1 MSDEDLRDANSGKKK
16 GLFASLKRSKSK
28 SGRGRK
34 AAKSRSMPQLPQ
46 CQMNGNATKP
56 TDKFNISQPAKGAE
70 EEGAAP
76 LPSPTEAGGLT
87 ECPAQ
92 DVSPGALAGDVA
104 RAGKCSFFALEVEL
118 KDGKDL
124 AARDKTDSFSVEF
137 LHEKPVTKPI
147 TRAPG
152 TSDPYVKFKSDG
164 KQIYKSKTVQKNL
177 NPQWNEKFCVPIE
190 DITVPL
196 ILKVLDFDRV
206 GNDDPMGRAVVDL
219 AAIEIDKPTEMI
231 LDLENPD
238 GGQEKL
244 GQICAVF
251 TVQPK
256 NYEDRQEVSRKAA
269 AGKKGQA
276 PKEPGKGQ
284 LWDGIVSIILVEG
297 KKMIPMDD
305 SGLSDPYCRFRLG
318 NEKYKTK
325 ACKETLSPQWK
336 EQFDLKI
343 FPDSPMMLEVTV
355 WDRDIRKDEFMGRCQ
370 IDLSTLEREKS
381 HKIEAALEDNAGI
394 IVMHLSITGLDAPGC
409 ESDLNAYTEKPGRR
423 TEITKQ
429 YALKAT
435 PKKIKEIGWLQVK
448 LHRAVGLASADI
460 GGTSD
465 PFAVIELNNQ
475 RLVTHTMYKTLN
487 PAWEKIYEMTVFDIH
502 DVLDITVFDEDKRGA
517 PEFLGRVVIPLLQVT
532 SGEKRLYQLKN
543 KSLESRAKGHLIL
556 TLDVEF
562 NPIRAAVRTVN
573 PRDPKIMFEAPKFK
587 RALLQRNI
595 DRVNKLV
602 ASLVSTGA
610 FVQSLFTW
618 QYKFRSAFAFAIYIM
633 LCLNFDFYIIPL
645 TLLLTFLKQYV
656 MCMLLAERNV
666 NPEEQEGAP
675 VDEDEDDD
683 DEEEEKGKKGD
694 KGKSF
699 KEKIAALTSICQTVQ
714 NALDMVASN
723 GERVKNTFNWTVPF
737 CSYLM
742 CVIFTLGTVVLYL
755 VPLKFLLLAW
765 GINKFTKKIR
775 KPNAVDNNEL
785 ADFLSRI
792 PSDVE
797 IKEQKVLKTDPSL
810 RLKRIDG

>member
-1 MSDEDLRDANSGKKK
+1 MSDEDVRDTDTGKKK
-16 GLFASLKRSKSK
+16 GFFSSLKRSKSK
-28 SGRGRK
+28 AGRGRK
-34 AAKSRSMPQLPQ
+34 NAKSRSMPQLPQ
-46 CQMNGNATKP
+46 SYAQINGHLAVKR
-56 TDKFNISQPAKGAE
+56 TDQFNVSQSAKG
-70 EEGAAP
+70 GADEDGAVP
-76 LPSPTEAGGLT
+76 LPSPTEAGALT

-92 DVSPGALAGDVA
+92 DVSPGSLAGDVA
-104 RAGKCSFFALEVEL
+104 KAGKCAFFALEVEL
-118 KDGKDL
+118 KEGKDL

-137 LHEKPVTKPI
+137 LHEKPVTKTI
-147 TRAPG
+147 TRVPG

-164 KQIYKSKTVQKNL
+164 KQIYKSKTVSKNL

-196 ILKVLDFDRV
+196 ILKVLDFDHI

-219 AAIEIDKPTEMI
+219 SQLEIEKPTEMT
-231 LDLENPD
+231 LDLEDPD
-238 GGQEKL
+238 GGSEKL

-256 NYEDRQEVSRKAA
+256 NFEDRQEISKRASTS
-269 AGKKGQA
+269 KKGQP

-305 SGLSDPYCRFRLG
+305 S
-318 NEKYKTK
+318 
-325 ACKETLSPQWK
+325 ACKETLNPQWK

-343 FPDSPMMLEVTV
+343 YPDSPMMLEVTV

-370 IDLSTLEREKS
+370 IDLSTLAREKS

-394 IVMHLSITGLDAPGC
+394 V
-409 ESDLNAYTEKPGRR
+409 
-423 TEITKQ
+423 
-429 YALKAT
+429 
-435 PKKIKEIGWLQVK
+435 VK

-475 RLVTHTMYKTLN
+475 RLSTPTLYKTLN
-487 PAWEKIYEMTVFDIH
+487 PAWDKVYEMTVFDIH

-532 SGEKRLYQLKN
+532 PGEKRLYQLKD
-543 KSLESRAKGHLIL
+543 KSLERRAKGHLIL
-556 TLDVEF
+556 TLDVEY
-562 NPIRAAVRTVN
+562 NPIRAAVRT
-573 PRDPKIMFEAPKFK
+573 
-587 RALLQRNI
+587 RNI

-656 MCMLLAERNV
+656 MCMLLADRNV

-675 VDEDEDDD
+675 VDEDDDL
-683 DEEEEKGKKGD
+683 DEEEEDKGKKGD

-714 NALDMVASN
+714 NALDMVASM

-742 CVIFTLGTVVLYL
+742 CVIFTLGTVVLYI

-785 ADFLSRI
+785 MDFLSRI
-792 PSDVE
+792 PSDIEV
-797 IKEQKVLKTDPSL
+797 KEQKVLKTDPSL